1 MSAKIARIF
10 FTRHAETMLSE
21 RGIEREW
28 IERTLSEPESV
39 EPDPLRPEI
48 IRAFRGIKERDG
60 RILRVVYIQTGNA
73 ARVVTAFF
81 DRSRRP

>member
-1 MSAKIARIF
+1 
-10 FTRHAETMLSE
+10 MLSE
-21 RGIEREW
+21 RGIERGW
-28 IERTLSEPESV
+28 VERTLSEPESV

-73 ARVVTAFF
+73 AKVVTAFF
-81 DRSRRP
+81 DRSRRQ